1 MYVKMFI
8 VFMLLVIVGSLGSA
22 MFFMLKDKGDSNR
35 TVQALTFRISLSI
48 IAFLILMG
56 SYYLGY
62 IEPNKN
68 VPF

>member
-1 MYVKMFI
+1 MYVKIFI

-22 MFFMLKDKGDSNR
+22 LFFMLKDQGDSNR

-48 IAFLILMG
+48 IAFLILMA
-56 SYYLGY
+56 SYFLGF
-62 IEPNKN
+62 IEPNQN